1 MFKCFGTKAIITIT
15 SFFVAPPKIK
25 NKMEDI
31 SIHADLLLKMTV
43 EIEGIPEPK
52 VQFYKD
58 GKEIKASERVKIVK
72 EGEKYSLVMEKSAL
86 TDSG

>member
-1 MFKCFGTKAIITIT
+1 
-15 SFFVAPPKIK
+15 
-25 NKMEDI
+25 MEDI

-86 TDSG
+86 TDSGSFVYLHLLKYITNVCLQF